1 MATSAKFLPGNR
13 LTLLNSGAE
22 FFPALLT
29 AINQASQEVHL
40 ESYIFEAD
48 RTGLEVAGALI
59 SAARRGVSVRVVVDG
74 FGAPAFATTLL
85 PALADAGVM
94 ALVYRPEHA
103 RFKLR
108 RHRLRRLH
116 RKLAV
121 IDGEIA
127 FVGGINII
135 DDLNTAGQSPGRYDY
150 AVRVEGPV
158 LRPIR
163 QSMRRLWEVL
173 VWVNMKRRYRL
184 APEEKNTTSPRGEQQ
199 AAFLV
204 RDNIRHRRDIE
215 TAYLAAIAG
224 ARDNILIANAYFL
237 PGRRFRRALS
247 NAAQRGVQVSILL
260 QGRIEYRLLHY
271 ATQALYDKL
280 LKSGIRIFEYR
291 HSFLHAKVAV
301 IDQQW
306 ATVGSSNIDPFS
318 LLLSREANLVV
329 LDGKFAGELRHS
341 LGQAM
346 QAGASELSPKQ
357 WQHLP
362 WYSRLLRWGSYNLLR
377 IAIGFTGYGGRH

>member
-48 RTGLEVAGALI
+48 RTGREVAGALI

-329 LDGKFAGELRHS
+329 LDGKFAGELRSS

-346 QAGASELSPKQ
+346 QAGASELSPQQ
-357 WQHLP
+357 WQRLP